1 MSKWGKWVLVV
12 LGIFMLGTAIASCS
26 ASSTTK
32 SKIATPTVPSQ
43 IKKSVNQTNV
53 VNRLNITLADIT
65 VKKTRVKIGIAVKNQ
80 SSHVLDF
87 FPEQEGSIVINGIK
101 ISADPSETQGDIS
114 GTFQPGTEK
123 SGELVF
129 LVPTGKTLSPEKIAQ
144 VQVHLGD
151 VSDET
156 FREISPAD
164 ATLVINKVLL
174 AKQLKAIKKLAN
186 IEYTVKSGDSLY
198 AISLKYNTTVDELE
212 KLNGIDKKSE
222 GRLSIGRV
230 LKIPTKIELSDK
242 EITRGPTSAKK
253 IALTFDVGSESGA
266 TPQILKALA
275 DANVNATFF
284 LTGEW
289 AEKNPE
295 LARSIAGGGNLI
307 GNRTDTHPNLTKL
320 TNSEIVKEL
329 ESAENKIR
337 KETGVS
343 SKPLFRAPYGA
354 RDQRVLKVAASA
366 GYRSVHWT
374 VDSLDLSP
382 SMTANQVKNRILANL
397 SNGAII
403 LEHCD
408 SQQTAQILPSLIRE
422 IQARGYKIV
431 TVPGLFE

>member
-1 MSKWGKWVLVV
+1 MEDMRTPDIQSS
-12 LGIFMLGTAIASCS
+12 GIQNSDPRTINPKTPGSHRRQKVRWNYKRIVIALIILIAISAIAIYGGLSLAHKLINRS
-26 ASSTTK
+26 AGTRKVAVKAKKVAS
-32 SKIATPTVPSQ
+32 VPKQ
-43 IKKSVNQTNV
+43 KPEAKQAKEIKK
-53 VNRLNITLADIT
+53 
-65 VKKTRVKIGIAVKNQ
+65 
-80 SSHVLDF
+80 
-87 FPEQEGSIVINGIK
+87 
-101 ISADPSETQGDIS
+101 
-114 GTFQPGTEK
+114 PGY
-123 SGELVF
+123 
-129 LVPTGKTLSPEKIAQ
+129 
-144 VQVHLGD
+144 
-151 VSDET
+151 
-156 FREISPAD
+156 
-164 ATLVINKVLL
+164 
-174 AKQLKAIKKLAN
+174 

-198 AISLKYNTTVDELE
+198 AISLKYNTTVDKIRE
-212 KLNGIDKKSE
+212 LNGIKK
-222 GRLSIGRV
+222 GDNLLSVGMV
-230 LKIPTKIELSDK
+230 LKVPISGSENNQGAGTNAAPDTSIIKPSDK